1 MRTRRPGYT
10 QRDRGQKGGVS
21 GPAGTL
27 ARCVT
32 LVALAVLV
40 PSLLAPDFASALA
53 RRATPDPTPQA
64 APSAPAARAPS
75 PDPAPHAAVSPHP
88 AVSSRPAVR
97 SQSSHS
103 SPVLTTSG
111 RVPSVI
117 VPRIV
122 HVAAPAQ
129 RPAVSPDVTHVSPVR
144 RSTPRHR
151 PTVSHT
157 PAHHTTPV
165 VANHVSVSFSL
176 GFLGKDLLRLAPAAF
191 RGGEA
196 PQRDG
201 VLLLLASLAMGVLAV
216 SSFALSRRL
225 KELE

>member
-1 MRTRRPGYT
+1 LRTRPPGYT

-21 GPAGTL
+21 GAAGTL
-27 ARCVT
+27 ARFVT

-40 PSLLAPDFASALA
+40 PSLLAPDLVRA
-53 RRATPDPTPQA
+53 RAHRATPDPTPQA
-64 APSAPAARAPS
+64 APSAPAASGPS
-75 PDPAPHAAVSPHP
+75 PDPAPQAAVSPH
-88 AVSSRPAVR
+88 PAVR

-111 RVPSVI
+111 PVPTVI

-129 RPAVSPDVTHVSPVR
+129 RPAVSSDVTHVSPVR
-144 RSTPRHR
+144 PNSPRHR
-151 PTVSHT
+151 PTVSRT

-165 VANHVSVSFSL
+165 VAKHVAVSFSL
-176 GFLGKDLLRLAPAAF
+176 GFLEKYLLRLAPGAS
-191 RGGEA
+191 RGGDA

-201 VLLLLASLAMGVLAV
+201 VLLLLASLAMGVVAV